1 MTMKNSD
8 KNIDIEKLKDLKNAK
23 GLTIK
28 QVADRAGL
36 AEGVASKIFA
46 GLNDN
51 PTVDTLKKLAEAL
64 DCIVDDFLVQK
75 KEYYSDRRTAQL
87 AEEIKDNAELRM
99 LLDASKELPVS
110 DLTAVLEIV
119 KRIKGT
125 IKS

>member
-1 MTMKNSD
+1 MNIKKGNETMKMR
-8 KNIDIEKLKDLKNAK
+8 NIDVEKLKDLKNAK

-28 QVADRAGL
+28 QVADKAGL

-99 LLDASKELPVS
+99 LLDASKELPV
-110 DLTAVLEIV
+110 
-119 KRIKGT
+119 
-125 IKS
+125 

>member
-1 MTMKNSD
+1 MPMKN
-8 KNIDIEKLKDLKNAK
+8 IEKLNDLKNAK
-23 GLTIK
+23 NLTNK
-28 QVADRAGL
+28 QIAQKANI
-36 AEGVASKIFA
+36 AESVVGKIFA
-46 GLNDN
+46 GINDN
-51 PTVDTLKKLAEAL
+51 PTLDTLKKLADVL

-125 IKS
+125 TKS